1 MQGLTIDCGIINC
14 GSSIF
19 SPGQAYVALS
29 RVRSL
34 DGLFLEQISQSKIYP
49 NKLALNFEE
58 KMRKKA
64 VFIDREI
71 NDEEV

>member
-1 MQGLTIDCGIINC
+1 MSTNKSLKKSHD
-14 GSSIF
+14 F
-19 SPGQAYVALS
+19 EDGQAYVALS

-34 DGLFLEQISQSKIYP
+34 DGLFLEQISQNKIYP
-49 NKLALNFEE
+49 NKLALSFEE
-58 KMRKKA
+58 KMRKNA